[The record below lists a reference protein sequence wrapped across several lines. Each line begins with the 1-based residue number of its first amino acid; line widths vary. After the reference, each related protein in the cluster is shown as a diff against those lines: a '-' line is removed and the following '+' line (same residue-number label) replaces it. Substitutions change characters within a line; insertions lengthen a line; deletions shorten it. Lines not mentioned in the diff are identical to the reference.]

1 MDLRSLYDRLERD
14 PDDYPLFERIW
25 QVLTFAPSSKHVSE
39 EELTSLA
46 CDAFDYLQAGGAW
59 QTASQTGITQLQW
72 DGRTLR
78 VKEND
83 GREFYYEHTF
93 TVTEGGDP
101 SLRLGL
107 DGDLQHGLPEQDK
120 RYGLR
125 NQDMEL
131 GAENGLED
139 GLATPYS

>member
-46 CDAFDYLQAGGAW
+46 CDAFDYLQASGAW
-59 QTASQTGITQLQW
+59 QTASQTGTTQLLW

-83 GREFYYEHTF
+83 RREFHYEHSF
-93 TVTEGGDP
+93 TVTPGGDP
-101 SLRLGL
+101 SLRFGL
-107 DGDLQHGLPEQDK
+107 DGDLQHGLPEQDMK
-120 RYGLR
+120 YGLR
-125 NQDMEL
+125 NQDVEFGMED
-131 GAENGLED
+131 GLED